1 VVLSKYF
8 NRAIENELFFVYLHG
23 MKKDKIDIEIIR
35 KSVAKMVADK
45 ESVRSYI
52 KGKISKKALNNKG
65 IKIAKPV

>member
-1 VVLSKYF
+1 MALKMQC
-8 NRAIENELFFVYLHG
+8 FFVDLPG
-23 MKKDKIDIEIIR
+23 MKKDKINKEIIM

-52 KGKISKKALNNKG
+52 KGEITKKSLTTKG

>member
-1 VVLSKYF
+1 M
-8 NRAIENELFFVYLHG
+8 FFVYLQC
-23 MKKDKIDIEIIR
+23 MKKDKINKEIIM

-52 KGKISKKALNNKG
+52 KGEITKKDLTTKG